1 MWIKYD
7 GQVKYN
13 TFQEWYE
20 VEINGRTVLVRG
32 SPLDENDAFALA
44 AMYLSNFDIELFF
57 DGVKIDY
64 LNDFI
69 TYEE

>member
-20 VEINGRTVLVRG
+20 VEINGRTVFVHG

-44 AMYLSNFDIELFF
+44 AMYLSNFDLELFF
-57 DGVKIDY
+57 DGIKIDY

>member
-13 TFQEWYE
+13 TLQEWYE